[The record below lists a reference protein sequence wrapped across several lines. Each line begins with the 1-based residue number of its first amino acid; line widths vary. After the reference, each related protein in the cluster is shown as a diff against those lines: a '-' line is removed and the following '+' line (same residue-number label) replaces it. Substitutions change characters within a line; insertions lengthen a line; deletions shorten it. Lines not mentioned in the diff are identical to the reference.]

1 MGMLSRSVS
10 SLPLIFI
17 SAVSRELR
25 SGRQLAAN
33 TLTFLGYQPIWQ
45 EIFGTETGDLRAMLR
60 QQIDQCKGVLQ
71 IVGNC
76 YGAEPLEPDPQFGR
90 VSYTQYEA
98 LYARSKGKKV
108 WYLFIDENFPVDVCE
123 GEPDELRELQAAYRK
138 RLQADA
144 HLFHPLNSKDALEA
158 SVLKLRG
165 DLTRLRRGVKQ
176 WAAGVAV
183 LLLISVGL
191 GLWLLHSQQQTTA
204 RVAETQHAVV
214 AMTHEMSKLREGI
227 LKYPKVEA
235 QVRETQP
242 EKDPA
247 AIQEKVYE
255 TLGKELEVDPK
266 VLAAK
271 LPDVAISLKR
281 APDATS
287 YEKANAAYVANDY
300 VEAERLALQA
310 VEDAQQAG
318 IKDPAQIAQAY
329 VLAAYSAHKRIQFK
343 TAMEHLRAAEKLTD
357 RERNPNQWAEVQHA
371 IGDLLIDQ
379 GNYREAED
387 MLRAVSEAREKLLG
401 AEHPDTLRSRTRL
414 AYAQYRAGK
423 YNEAVAGFRSIV
435 DLEER
440 TLGPTNPDTL
450 ISRNG
455 LAIALDNAGK
465 PGEAEVEHRRILEIR
480 EKVLGPE
487 HPDTL
492 RTRNNI
498 ALSLDRQGKHA
509 EAASEFQQVIDLEN
523 KVLGPEHPD
532 TLKSRSSFAYA
543 LDHQGKYSEAELNF
557 LDVIR
562 LEERV
567 LGPEH
572 PDTLIS
578 RLRLDKVLMSQGKF
592 GEAETDFRDLAAVE
606 EKVLGTEH
614 PDTLS
619 ARSGLANALQAQ
631 GKHADAAAQYREVIA
646 LEEKVLGRE
655 HPNTLINRSSLA
667 NAIMAEK
674 KYAEAEAMFRDLLP
688 LVTRVLGQDHPL
700 TARSHRGLANAFFN
714 QAKYESAEPEYRE
727 VLRIVD
733 KVRGGDHPQTLEAC
747 YDLAGN
753 LARERKLPEAK
764 ELARRAAD
772 TARRKPAPD
781 PAPPPTPPAATSA
794 PTTPPLRSTPS
805 SSPTSRRTT
814 HSSRAAAAA
823 RRPPKEK

>member
-1 MGMLSRSVS
+1 MS

-98 LYARSKGKKV
+98 LYARAKGKKV

-123 GEPDELRELQAAYRK
+123 GEPEELRELQAAYRK

-144 HLFHPLNSKDALEA
+144 HLFHPLNSRDALEA

-176 WAAGVAV
+176 WAAGVAI

-214 AMTHEMSKLREGI
+214 AMTQEMSKLREGI

-235 QVRETQP
+235 QVREAQP

-300 VEAERLALQA
+300 FEAERLALQA
-310 VEDAQQAG
+310 VEDAEQSAN
-318 IKDPAQIAQAY
+318 KDPVQIAQAY

-343 TAMEHLRAAEKLTD
+343 TAMDHLRAAEKLTD
-357 RERNPNQWAEVQHA
+357 RERNPTQWAEVQHA

-387 MLRAVSEAREKLLG
+387 MLRAVSDAREKLLG
-401 AEHPDTLRSRTRL
+401 AEHADTLRSRTRL
-414 AYAQYRAGK
+414 AYAQYREGK
-423 YNEAVAGFRSIV
+423 YNEAIAGFRSI
-435 DLEER
+435 LGLQER
-440 TLGPTNPDTL
+440 TLGPTHPDTL
-450 ISRNG
+450 VSRNG

-498 ALSLDRQGKHA
+498 ALTLDRQGRNA
-509 EAASEFQQVIDLEN
+509 EAASEYQQVIDLEN
-523 KVLGPEHPD
+523 KVLGTEHPD
-532 TLKSRSSFAYA
+532 TLRSRSSFAYA
-543 LDHQGKYSEAELNF
+543 LDHQGKYAEAEVNLR
-557 LDVIR
+557 DVIR
-562 LEERV
+562 LQERV

-572 PDTLIS
+572 PDTLVS

-592 GEAETDFRDLAAVE
+592 AEAETDFAALIAAE
-606 EKVLGTEH
+606 EKVLGPEH

-619 ARSGLANALQAQ
+619 ARSSLANALQAQ
-631 GKHADAAAQYREVIA
+631 SKYSEAAAKYREVIP
-646 LEEKVLGRE
+646 LEEKVLGPT
-655 HPNTLINRSSLA
+655 HPNTLLNRNSLA
-667 NAIMAEK
+667 NSLMGGK
-674 KYAEAEAMFRDLLP
+674 NYVGAEAMFRELISLEEK
-688 LVTRVLGQDHPL
+688 TFGAEHAL
-700 TARSHRGLANAFFN
+700 TLRSRRGLANALFN
-714 QAKYESAEPEYRE
+714 QGNYPAAEPEYRE
-727 VLRIVD
+727 VLRVAE
-733 KVRGGDHPQTLEAC
+733 KLRGPDNIETLDAC
-747 YDLAGN
+747 YDLAGV
-753 LARERKLPEAK
+753 LARVRKLSEAK

-772 TARRKPAPD
+772 SAAKKLGPNNPATQKYNTLVTELETRN
-781 PAPPPTPPAATSA
+781 A
-794 PTTPPLRSTPS
+794 L
-805 SSPTSRRTT
+805 
-814 HSSRAAAAA
+814 
-823 RRPPKEK
+823 